1 MRSWFITCVLLLVFA
16 PLGQA
21 LELVLDERPSINVDE
36 SFPSLLVEN
45 DTLPTPEQL
54 KQFSV
59 EAYSQSIQPSPNGSW
74 YKINLVGQF
83 IHQEPQKR
91 TIKVDSHI
99 LRHLQFYLFDGD
111 TLIKQE
117 QLGIVDT
124 HNLLTPSNTSQY
136 QGPSF
141 QFYIQNNKPLTLLIY
156 KQNNGPSILPMT
168 IYTDEGLKEV
178 ERKTNFFWGGVIFT
192 LIVMALYNITVY
204 AMHPNRAYL
213 WYIGFHSLTIFYF
226 GGLNGFGY
234 LIFPL
239 KFQLWLSQNIMF
251 LNFLVIFMTINF
263 AATFLELKKYLPR
276 YYQLIK
282 PFNAITLLGAFAS
295 LWIAEYAMIPAF
307 SLVQL
312 VGSVFGISIAVI
324 IFRKGF
330 NPAKYFLLSWVFTIS
345 GGAIGMTTV
354 LGVLPANFFTLHGFL
369 FGTLAEL
376 FLFSVALAHRMKEME
391 ASLLSQSYYY
401 PDTEVA
407 NFSYIK
413 NKLPEYLD
421 KILSKHKNLVILV
434 ASHQGFKEI
443 NGLYGP
449 AALTQAY
456 DQFTCRANHF
466 LSKTDWAVAM
476 PLPTGDAV
484 YLAGLPSEQVF
495 LMADLGEAET
505 STREKLDVIC
515 NDIMRHSQ
523 QPSTIEQATIQVH
536 TVLGCALIK
545 KPDQLPEYFRQAQI
559 ALLSCKMRKQNWML
573 YEKEHDAYFSQRSE
587 LVFDLQQAISDETLQ
602 LYIQPQLALS
612 QSTDLEKDLQV
623 NSGEILLR
631 WIHPT
636 RGFVS
641 TMEFILLAEQSGLIF
656 PITKLVFKKAC
667 QWLQRI
673 QQLKPD
679 CLEQL
684 SISINLS
691 ALDIAEAQLI
701 PFISETLQTHGVDS
715 KNILLEVTE
724 SAVMDNPG
732 AFLSTISKLKALG
745 FRIAIDDF
753 GTGYSSMQYLQTIG
767 ADEIKI
773 DMAFIR
779 DIHLDDTKQNI
790 VKAIT
795 QLAHATNAHT
805 VAEGVE
811 IIEEA
816 QYLKQLNIQLA
827 QGYLWSKPVP
837 LADFEQTYLF
847 NSH

>member
-1 MRSWFITCVLLLVFA
+1 MLMLS
-16 PLGQA
+16 PKGQA
-21 LELVLDERPSINVDE
+21 LELVLDEQPSITIDQI
-36 SFPSLLVEN
+36 FPSLIVEN
-45 DTLPTPEQL
+45 DSLLSAEQL
-54 KQFSV
+54 TQFSV
-59 EAYSQSIQPSPNGSW
+59 DAYGQSIQPSPNGSW
-74 YKINLVGQF
+74 YKITLIGQF
-83 IHQEPQKR
+83 LNQEPQKR
-91 TIKVDSHI
+91 TIKIDSHI
-99 LRHLQFYLFDGD
+99 LRHLQFYLYDGD
-111 TLIKQE
+111 TLVNKS
-117 QLGIVDT
+117 QLGIIDT
-124 HNLLTPSNTSQY
+124 DNLLSHSDLNQY

-168 IYTDEGLKEV
+168 VYNDEGLKQV
-178 ERKTNFFWGGVIFT
+178 EKKTNFFWGGIIFT

-234 LIFPL
+234 LLFPL
-239 KFQLWLSQNIMF
+239 KLQIWLSQNIMV
-251 LNFLVIFMTINF
+251 LNFLVIFMVLNF
-263 AATFLELKKYLPR
+263 ASTFLELKHQLPKY
-276 YYQLIK
+276 YKFVK
-282 PFNAITLLGAFAS
+282 PFSVLSLVGAFTS
-295 LWIAEYAMIPAF
+295 LWIPEYTMIPAF
-307 SLVQL
+307 SILQL
-312 VGSVFGISIAVI
+312 LGSIFGIGVAVI
-324 IFRKGF
+324 AFKKGYS
-330 NPAKYFLLSWVFTIS
+330 PAKYFLLSWVFTIS

-354 LGVLPANFFTLHGFL
+354 LGVIPANFFTLHGFL

-421 KILSKHKNLVILV
+421 KIIKKHENIAIIV

-443 NGLYGP
+443 IGLYGP
-449 AALTQAY
+449 AALTKAY
-456 DQFTCRANHF
+456 EQFTCRANHF
-466 LSKTDWAVAM
+466 LASTEWAIAM

-484 YLAGLPSEQVF
+484 YLAGLPGEQVF
-495 LMADLGEAET
+495 LMVDLGQCEKG
-505 STREKLDVIC
+505 TREELDLIC
-515 NDIMRHSQ
+515 NDIMYHSQ
-523 QPSTIEQATIQVH
+523 QPSTIDKATIQVH
-536 TVLGCALIK
+536 TTLGCSLINK
-545 KPDQLPEYFRQAQI
+545 QDDLAEGFRQAQI
-559 ALLSCKMRKQNWML
+559 ALLSCKMRKQKWML
-573 YEKEHDAYFSQRSE
+573 YEKDLDDYFYQRSA
-587 LVFDLQQAISDETLQ
+587 LIFDLQQAITDEALE
-602 LYIQPQLALS
+602 LYIQPQLAPN
-612 QSTDLEKDLQV
+612 QSNDFDKNLRV

-641 TMEFILLAEQSGLIF
+641 PMEFIVLAEQSGLIF
-656 PITKLVFKKAC
+656 PITQLVFKKAC
-667 QWLQRI
+667 LWLQRLK
-673 QQLKPD
+673 QLNPHALD
-679 CLEQL
+679 QL

-691 ALDIAEAQLI
+691 ALDVAEAQLI
-701 PFISETLQTHGVDS
+701 PFISNTLEEYDIES

-724 SAVMDNPG
+724 SAVMDNP
-732 AFLSTISKLKALG
+732 ATFLSTICKLKALG

-779 DIHLDDTKQNI
+779 DIHLDITKQNI

-811 IIEEA
+811 NIEEA
-816 QYLKQLNIQLA
+816 QYLQQLNIQLA
-827 QGYLWSKPVP
+827 QGYFWSKPIP
-837 LADFEQTYLF
+837 LSEFEQTFLF
-847 NSH
+847 KK

>member
-1 MRSWFITCVLLLVFA
+1 MLS
-16 PLGQA
+16 PKGQA
-21 LELVLDERPSINVDE
+21 LELVLDEQPSITIDQI
-36 SFPSLLVEN
+36 FPSLIVES
-45 DTLPTPEQL
+45 DSLLSAEQL
-54 KQFSV
+54 SQFSV
-59 EAYSQSIQPSPNGSW
+59 DAYGQSIQPSPNGSW
-74 YKINLVGQF
+74 YKITLIGQF
-83 IHQEPQKR
+83 LNQEPQKR
-91 TIKVDSHI
+91 TIKIDSHI
-99 LRHLQFYLFDGD
+99 LRHLQFYLYDGD
-111 TLIKQE
+111 TLVNKA
-117 QLGIVDT
+117 QLGIIDT
-124 HNLLTPSNTSQY
+124 DNLLSHSDLNQY

-168 IYTDEGLKEV
+168 VYTDEGLKQV
-178 ERKTNFFWGGVIFT
+178 EQKTNFFWGGIIFT

-234 LIFPL
+234 LLFPL
-239 KFQLWLSQNIMF
+239 KLQIWLSQNIMV
-251 LNFLVIFMTINF
+251 LNFLVIFMVVNF
-263 AATFLELKKYLPR
+263 ASTFLELKHQLPKY
-276 YYQLIK
+276 YKFVK
-282 PFNAITLLGAFAS
+282 PFSVLSLAGAAAS
-295 LWIAEYAMIPAF
+295 LWIPEYTMIPAF
-307 SLVQL
+307 SILQL
-312 VGSVFGISIAVI
+312 LGSIFGIGVAVI
-324 IFRKGF
+324 AFKKGYS
-330 NPAKYFLLSWVFTIS
+330 PAKYFLLSWVFTIS

-354 LGVLPANFFTLHGFL
+354 LGVTPANFFTLHGFL

-376 FLFSVALAHRMKEME
+376 FLFSVALAHRMKTME

-421 KILSKHKNLVILV
+421 KIIKKHENIAIIV

-443 NGLYGP
+443 IGLYGP
-449 AALTQAY
+449 AALTKAY

-466 LSKTDWAVAM
+466 LASTNWAIAM

-484 YLAGLPSEQVF
+484 YLAGLPGEQVF
-495 LMADLGEAET
+495 LMVDLGQCEKG
-505 STREKLDVIC
+505 TREELDLIC
-515 NDIMRHSQ
+515 NDIMYHSQ
-523 QPSTIEQATIQVH
+523 QPSTIDKATIQVH
-536 TVLGCALIK
+536 TTLGCSLINK
-545 KPDQLPEYFRQAQI
+545 QGDLAEGFRQAQI
-559 ALLSCKMRKQNWML
+559 ALLSCKMRKQKWML
-573 YEKEHDAYFSQRSE
+573 YEKELDHYFYQRSA
-587 LVFDLQQAISDETLQ
+587 LIFDLQQAITDEALE
-602 LYIQPQLALS
+602 LYIQPQLDPNQSNDVDKNLS
-612 QSTDLEKDLQV
+612 V

-641 TMEFILLAEQSGLIF
+641 PMEFIVLAEQSGLIF
-656 PITKLVFKKAC
+656 PITQLVFKKSC
-667 QWLQRI
+667 LWLQRLK
-673 QQLKPD
+673 QLNPHALD
-679 CLEQL
+679 QL

-691 ALDIAEAQLI
+691 ALDVAEAQLI
-701 PFISETLQTHGVDS
+701 PFISNTLEEYGIES

-724 SAVMDNPG
+724 SAVMDNP
-732 AFLSTISKLKALG
+732 ATFLSTISKLKALG

-779 DIHLDDTKQNI
+779 DIHLDSTKQNI

-811 IIEEA
+811 NIEEA
-816 QYLKQLNIQLA
+816 QYLQQLNIQLA
-827 QGYLWSKPVP
+827 QGYFWSKPIP
-837 LADFEQTYLF
+837 LSEFEQTFLF
-847 NSH
+847 KK